1 MIKFDHETELVR
13 VNFIHV
19 EKQQATI
26 AVFKS
31 FDDVFESKQALFY
44 HTVDIATQTS
54 IDSYASD
61 ELTDDVK
68 SHLINCFNTKYVFED
83 CIYEMSEAH
92 KNDIKLETHNTFDMS
107 VFYHEFLISDLDVNY
122 LK

>member
-1 MIKFDHETELVR
+1 MIEFNHEKELVR

-31 FDDVFESKQALFY
+31 FDELYDSKQALFY
-44 HTVDIATQTS
+44 HTVDIATKKS

-61 ELTDDVK
+61 LLTDEVK
-68 SHLINCFNTKYVFED
+68 NHFINCFNTQYVFED

-92 KNDIKLETHNTFDMS
+92 KNDIKLETHKTFDMS
-107 VFYHEFLISDLDVNY
+107 VFYHEFLVSDIDEKY
-122 LK
+122 FR